1 MQQSNEKPKAA
12 NHGAKWTNEQDNW
25 LLHAISKEVPIKI
38 ISSKMERS
46 NGSIISRLKVIALRE
61 ITNGQTITY
70 AMMLTKLSRET
81 IEEFIEKQK
90 VLKEHALE
98 KKLAKAS
105 LKDSSNNTNNSSV
118 NETSEIVVIK
128 IDNTL
133 PKQLVPKKENNI
145 DLSQLNEEQRI
156 VVENV
161 KNGKNI
167 LITGSAGCGKSFVV
181 KYIIQYATEA
191 EKPLGI
197 CAMTGSA
204 AVLIG
209 GTTLH
214 SFMGIGLARESVE
227 YLVRRIVSKES
238 NEILKELEMLIIDEV
253 SMMNDELFTKVSQ
266 ILSLI
271 RKNPEPFGGVQI
283 ILVGDPFQLCPIE
296 NTYFFKSPEWTRANF
311 QVALLKLNMRQ
322 AGDDIFKGILDRV
335 RWGNCSKED
344 YKILK
349 KLRHTTFP
357 DGIIPTRLYSHN
369 KDVDSINYNELENLV
384 KNGRP
389 CIKYNIKYKGDLRK
403 QSHSKSYAKAMK
415 LNEDLILCP
424 GAQVVLTRNLDI
436 LHGLVNGARGTV
448 IEIMPNYVTVQF
460 VHRRSIVKIEYYAIN
475 AINTQMILSEPLDL
489 AYIPLKLAWALS
501 IHSSQGMTLD
511 ALELDLGSSIFA
523 YGQAYTGL
531 SRAKDMKSVKLV
543 GLLPES
549 FKTSPDVIEF
559 YNNI

>member
-1 MQQSNEKPKAA
+1 MQNENEKPKAA
-12 NHGAKWTNEQDNW
+12 NHGAKWTTDQDTW
-25 LLHAISKEVPIKI
+25 LLQAISKDVPIKI
-38 ISSKMERS
+38 ISTKMERS
-46 NGSIISRLKVIALRE
+46 NGSIISHLKLLAFRE
-61 ITNGQTITY
+61 ISNGNTIET
-70 AMMLTKLSRET
+70 AMALTKLSRES

-90 VLKEHALE
+90 AVKEIALA
-98 KKLAKAS
+98 KKLARVS
-105 LKDSSNNTNNSSV
+105 LKT
-118 NETSEIVVIK
+118 ETHDEVVVIK
-128 IDNTL
+128 TDIIEP
-133 PKQLVPKKENNI
+133 PKQNI
-145 DLSQLNEEQRI
+145 DIYQLNEEQSI

-161 KNGKNI
+161 KNDANI

-181 KYIIQYATEA
+181 KYIIQYADEA
-191 EKPLGI
+191 KKVLGI

-227 YLVRRIVSKES
+227 CLVRRVKANPNNKVEF
-238 NEILKELEMLIIDEV
+238 LKQLEMLIIDEV
-253 SMMNDELFTKVSQ
+253 SMMNDELLTKISQ
-266 ILSLI
+266 ILSII
-271 RKNPEPFGGVQI
+271 RKNPAPFGGVQI

-296 NTYFFKSPEWTRANF
+296 NTYFFKSPEWTRGNF
-311 QVALLKLNMRQ
+311 QVSLLKRNMRQ
-322 AGDDIFKGILDRV
+322 AGDDVFKAILDRV
-335 RWGNCSKED
+335 RWGTCIRDD

-357 DGIIPTRLYSHN
+357 EGISPTRLYSHN
-369 KDVDSINYNELENLV
+369 ADVTIINNEELDNLV
-384 KNGRP
+384 KSGRP
-389 CIKYNIKYKGDLRK
+389 CINYNIKYKGNVQK
-403 QSHSKSYAKAMK
+403 QTYSKNYAKAMK
-415 LNEDLILCP
+415 LNEGLILCP
-424 GAQVVLTRNLDI
+424 GAQVVLTRNIDI
-436 LHGLVNGARGTV
+436 IAGLVNGARGTV
-448 IEIMPNYVTVQF
+448 IEIMPNYVMVRF
-460 VHRRSIVKIEYYAIN
+460 ANAGLIKVEYYVIN
-475 AINTQMILSEPLDL
+475 SMNTLQQSEPNLDL

-559 YNNI
+559 YNRLH